1 MKTEVLEATDPK
13 ALKRAKKVLRSGGL
27 VAFPT
32 DTVYGLGADVLNPEA
47 VAQLYRVKGRG
58 EEKAIPVLAA
68 GNEDLA
74 KVAQPF
80 PEMAARLAER
90 FWPGPL
96 TLVVWRLEE
105 LPPEVSPY
113 ETIAVRVP
121 DHELALALLE
131 ASGPLAVTSAN
142 PTGRTSPLSAM
153 DVLATLGGSLDLL
166 LDGGEAPGGIPSTV
180 VDCTKDEPYVLRAG
194 PISARDIIAALN

>member
-1 MKTEVLEATDPK
+1 VKTEVLEATDPK
-13 ALKRAKKVLRSGGL
+13 ALEQAQKVLRRGGL

-32 DTVYGLGADVLNPEA
+32 DTVYGLGANVLDPEA
-47 VAQLYRVKGRG
+47 VSLLYRVKGRG

-68 GNEDLA
+68 GIEDLA
-74 KVAQPF
+74 KVAKPL
-80 PEMAARLAER
+80 PEMAARLADR

-113 ETIAVRVP
+113 ETVGVRVP

-131 ASGPLAVTSAN
+131 ATGPLAVTSAN
-142 PTGRTSPLSAM
+142 PAGRTSPLSAM
-153 DVLATLGGSLDLL
+153 DVLATLGGALDLL
-166 LDGGEAPGGIPSTV
+166 LDGGEAPGGKPSTV

-194 PISARDIIAALN
+194 PISARDILAALS